1 MIGSMT
7 VALTV
12 ITILIP
18 VIGMPS
24 LSPKISQHGCLPHLT
39 SLLYIVILIAN
50 LIAIFHLIIA
60 LVYSLFVCTVYV
72 LYSKYW
78 NYDIQL
84 TLPVSQCLSHLYHVV
99 KYNTPVLL

>member
-1 MIGSMT
+1 MIDLMM
-7 VALTV
+7 VAPTV

-24 LSPKISQHGCLPHLT
+24 LSPKISRHGCLPHFT
-39 SLLYIVILIAN
+39 SPLYIIILITN

-60 LVYSLFVCTVYV
+60 LVYSLFVCTMYV

-78 NYDIQL
+78 NYDIRP
-84 TLPVSQCLSHLYHVV
+84 TPPVSQHLSHQYCVV
-99 KYNTPVLL
+99 KYNTTALL